1 LYPLANNIIVAGY
14 ANIRVIGGQGS
25 AKKACIIPKQNIKN
39 LAAVDFTHNMIGKI
53 KIQNKES
60 KIC

>member
-14 ANIRVIGGQGS
+14 ANINAIGGQGS
-25 AKKACIIPKQNIKN
+25 VKKACIIPKQNIRN
-39 LAAVDFTHNMIGKI
+39 LAVVDFAHKIVGKI
-53 KIQNKES
+53 KIQNKKS